1 MVLLNRKK
9 QNGVIVPA
17 GFDLMVDQQSED
29 DLPVALVR
37 FNDGASGKST
47 VIALDPNAAS
57 ALVNALKGSPLG
69 MFMKTDMEGSDVM
82 YA

>member
-9 QNGVIVPA
+9 RNSVIVPV

-29 DLPVALVR
+29 DPPVALVR
-37 FNDGASGKST
+37 FNDSASGKST
-47 VIALDPNAAS
+47 VIALDPSAAS

-69 MFMKTDMEGSDVM
+69 MFIKADKKEGDVM
-82 YA
+82 FA